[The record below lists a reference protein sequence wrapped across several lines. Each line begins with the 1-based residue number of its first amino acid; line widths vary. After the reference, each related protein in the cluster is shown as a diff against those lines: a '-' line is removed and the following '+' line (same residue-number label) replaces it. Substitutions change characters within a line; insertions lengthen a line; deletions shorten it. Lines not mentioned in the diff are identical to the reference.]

1 MMAKGQ
7 TVLTVILMITSL
19 LLFVSSI
26 VWMIGRVIRKKKA
39 PEKYNKAG
47 VSTALAFSG
56 FLLLS
61 IWLLRFAIGYS
72 AIVVTEGNTTQ
83 LTPLE
88 EFVNSLFGA
97 LRTFSMEENYAEYI
111 MDIKDLIAE
120 VVPNAHWSF
129 SIIKTVAIVYA
140 SVLNLIA
147 PIIGGA
153 IILEILAS
161 VFPKIRLRLWHWA
174 IWRKKYYFSELNAS
188 SLALAKSIYKAN
200 KAEKP
205 VLIFTDTYIDDEKEK
220 EYELL
225 LEAKQYGAIC
235 VRDDLAHV
243 VKPLFG
249 KREYYLMD
257 ENEFGNIQ
265 TLLGLTEENN
275 IRFLKKANIYL
286 FVQSDV
292 YVQVEKQINE
302 KLKSKT
308 RGKVKEKNKRIVFK
322 DGEIPTIIPVRGYR
336 NLVHNLLVEVPL
348 YEPLIHKKNKEKLN
362 VTIFGNGVIG
372 TEAFLST
379 YWFGQLLI
387 SKVVDGKENVEE
399 CELTINVV
407 SKEDSDV
414 FWSKIDYINSEIKDT
429 LRVLNGSD
437 ETSNGKLLEYD
448 AEGHTNAPYCNVRYI
463 KADVKIDGFWESTS
477 KEAKELLDSDYFIVA
492 IGNDADNISVSD
504 KLRRL
509 IGKKHLEEKHDDDV
523 GQVVIAYAV
532 FNSEL
537 ATALNK
543 QRHYSCRTKG
553 KTDIYLYAFGSLN
566 EVYSCDN
573 VYMDKHKLFAEGI
586 GAAYGKA
593 QMCQKHID
601 DNKTRSENDNKN
613 YNYWADLARAMHINY
628 KVFSLGLIDK
638 SVFDYSLDDFESRED
653 DIKEQCKIYWQIA
666 LSQHGIIKI
675 GNKLKLT
682 YEDVELKKHILAW
695 LEHRRWTAFTRT
707 MGYQYTGE
715 FRRNLQLND
724 ENHKNME
731 LKLHPCLIE
740 AKKPILYEANN
751 YLNESWQKLFERLSL
766 EEEIKALKQF
776 EGKAKKR
783 FERLSR
789 EKKIKTLSKDEMI
802 SLLYKSK
809 EHLSLI
815 ENLFSEYRDAK
826 MDLLDRLTFEWCEET
841 TTVSISMIKK
851 ALKNFCEIKSDVVTK
866 EMRDKFLDAWNGI
879 YCYDFKTYDY
889 YKFDYDK
896 ESVFDVQ
903 T

>member
-1 MMAKGQ
+1 MTKGEMIV
-7 TVLTVILMITSL
+7 TVVFMIASVV
-19 LLFVSSI
+19 LFISSI
-26 VWMIGRVIRKKKA
+26 FLIIIRAIINKKF

-47 VSTALAFSG
+47 VSNALTFSV

-61 IWLLRFAIGYS
+61 IWFLRFAIGY
-72 AIVVTEGNTTQ
+72 ADIVSYTGEATQ
-83 LTPLE
+83 LTPVE
-88 EFVNSLFGA
+88 EILNSLFSA
-97 LRTFSMEENYAEYI
+97 LRTFSMEEEYAEYI
-111 MDIKDLIAE
+111 INIKSLIAE
-120 VVPNAHWSF
+120 IVPQTYKNF
-129 SIIKTVAIVYA
+129 SLIQFVIIAYA

-147 PIIGGA
+147 PIVGGA

-161 VFPKIRLRLWHWA
+161 VFPKIRLRLWHWS

-249 KREYYLMD
+249 KREFYLMD
-257 ENEFGNIQ
+257 ENEFGNLQ

-286 FVQSDV
+286 FVQSDA

-302 KLKSKT
+302 KLKSRTK
-308 RGKVKEKNKRIVFK
+308 GKVKEKNKRIVFK

-336 NLVHNLLVEVPL
+336 NLVQNLFVEVPL

-362 VTIFGNGVIG
+362 VTVFGNGVIG

-387 SKVVDGKENVEE
+387 SKVVEGKENIEE

-429 LRVLNGSD
+429 VRVLNGSD
-437 ETSNGKLLEYD
+437 EKSNSKLLEYD
-448 AEGHTNAPYCNVRYI
+448 AEGHTNTPYCNVRYI

-537 ATALNK
+537 ATTLNK
-543 QRHYSCRTKG
+543 QRHYRCRADD
-553 KTDIYLYAFGSLN
+553 KTDIYMYAFGGLD

-573 VYMDKHKLFAEGI
+573 VYMAKHKLLAEGT
-586 GAAYGKA
+586 GAAYDKA
-593 QMCQKHID
+593 KMQQKHID
-601 DNKTRSENDNKN
+601 ENKTRSRNENKN
-613 YNYWADLARAMHINY
+613 YNHWADLARAMHIKY
-628 KVFSLGLIDK
+628 KVFSLGLINK
-638 SVFDYSLDDFESRED
+638 SVFDYSLDNFDSRED
-653 DIKEQCKIYWQIA
+653 DIKKQCKIYWQIA
-666 LSQHGIIKI
+666 LSQHGIIEL
-675 GNKLKLT
+675 NDKLKLT
-682 YEDVELKKHILAW
+682 YEDVELKKHVLAW
-695 LEHRRWTAFTRT
+695 LEHRRWIAFTRT

-715 FRRNLQLND
+715 FRRNLQLNG

-740 AKKPILYEANN
+740 AKKPILYSDNN
-751 YLNESWQKLFERLSL
+751 HINESWQKMFEVLSL
-766 EEEIKALKQF
+766 TNELKALN
-776 EGKAKKR
+776 
-783 FERLSR
+783 
-789 EKKIKTLSKDEMI
+789 KKIENLSKEEMM
-802 SLLYKSK
+802 SLLNKKK
-809 EHLSLI
+809 EHLESKSV
-815 ENLFSEYRDAK
+815 LFSKYRNLK
-826 MDLLDRLTFEWCEET
+826 TDLLDRLTFEWCEEAT
-841 TTVSISMIKK
+841 AVSISMIKK
-851 ALKNFCEIKSDVVTK
+851 VLKSFSEIKSDAVTK
-866 EMRDKFLDAWNGI
+866 EMRGEFSDAWDGI
-879 YCYDFKTYDY
+879 DCYDFKTYDY

-903 T
+903 TKSN

>member
-1 MMAKGQ
+1 MVKGQ
-7 TVLTVILMITSL
+7 MVLTVILMIASL

-26 VWMIGRVIRKKKA
+26 VWMISRAIRNRRA

-47 VSTALAFSG
+47 VSTALVFSG
-56 FLLLS
+56 FLLLA
-61 IWLLRFAIGYS
+61 IWLLRFAIGYFT
-72 AIVVTEGNTTQ
+72 IVNAENGATH

-97 LRTFSMEENYAEYI
+97 IRTFSMEEEYAEYI
-111 MDIKDLIAE
+111 MDIKALIVE

-188 SLALAKSIYKAN
+188 SLALAKSIYKDN

-205 VLIFTDTYIDDEKEK
+205 VLIFTDTYIDDETEK

-249 KREYYLMD
+249 KREYYLID
-257 ENEFGNIQ
+257 ENEFGNLQ
-265 TLLGLTEENN
+265 TLLGLTDENN
-275 IRFLKKANIYL
+275 IRFLKKTNIYL
-286 FVQSDV
+286 FVQSDA

-308 RGKVKEKNKRIVFK
+308 KGNVKEKNKRIVFK

-387 SKVVDGKENVEE
+387 SKVVEGKENIEE
-399 CELTINVV
+399 CELTINIV

-429 LRVLNGSD
+429 VRVLNESD
-437 ETSNGKLLEYD
+437 EASNSKLLEYD
-448 AEGHTNAPYCNVRYI
+448 SEGHTNNPYCNVRYI
-463 KADVKIDGFWESTS
+463 KADVKIGGFWESTS

-509 IGKKHLEEKHDDDV
+509 IGKKHLEEKYDDVV

-537 ATALNK
+537 ATTLNK
-543 QRHYSCRTKG
+543 QRHYRCRADD
-553 KTDIYLYAFGSLN
+553 KTDIYMHAFGGLD

-573 VYMDKHKLFAEGI
+573 VYMAKHKLLAEGT
-586 GAAYGKA
+586 GAAYDKA
-593 QMCQKHID
+593 KMRQKHID
-601 DNKTRSENDNKN
+601 ENKTRSRNENKN
-613 YNYWADLARAMHINY
+613 YNHWADLARAMHIRY
-628 KVFSLGLIDK
+628 KVFSLGLINK
-638 SVFDYSLDDFESRED
+638 SVFDYSLDDFDSRED
-653 DIKEQCKIYWQIA
+653 DIKKQCKTYWQIA
-666 LSQHGIIKI
+666 LSQQGI
-675 GNKLKLT
+675 KLCDNLKPT
-682 YEDVELKKHILAW
+682 CDDVELKKHVLAW
-695 LEHRRWTAFTRT
+695 LEHRRWNAFTRT

-715 FRRNLQLND
+715 FRRNLQLNG

-740 AKKPILYEANN
+740 AKKPILYKDNN

-766 EEEIKALKQF
+766 EGEIKELKQL
-776 EGKAKKR
+776 EGKEKKR
-783 FERLSR
+783 FERLSP
-789 EKKIKTLSKDEMI
+789 EKKIKTLGKDEMI
-802 SLLYKSK
+802 SLLYKEK
-809 EHLSLI
+809 EHLALRVD
-815 ENLFSEYRDAK
+815 LFSEYRNLK
-826 MDLLDRLTFEWCEET
+826 MDLLDRLSFEWCEEST
-841 TTVSISMIKK
+841 LVSLSMIEEG
-851 ALKNFCEIKSDVVTK
+851 LKYLSDVNSSVVTK
-866 EMRDKFLDAWNGI
+866 EMTEKFLKAWNGI
-879 YCYDFKTYDY
+879 DCYDFKIYDY
-889 YKFDYDK
+889 YTSDYDK